1 MGKIHWRR
9 DSLPIPVFL
18 VLPCGSA
25 GKEST
30 YNVGHLGSIPRLRRS
45 LGAHLRPTRKQAT
58 SSVTPQLNPWALVRR
73 AGELP
78 RWTLLQLWASQL
90 SALCSKSLR
99 VLFCLSLGILQARI
113 LEWVAFPQGTI
124 FNPGIKPRSP
134 ARGKFGVSPMQ
145 VWHWSTKWSKA
156 KANTVCPRE
165 HTGHS
170 KHTLPIT
177 QEKTRQRQGSW
188 LWLRSWTPYCQI
200 QT

>member
-1 MGKIHWRR
+1 MFAYLGILSRHVKILAMCYGDHRKKAR
-9 DSLPIPVFL
+9 
-18 VLPCGSA
+18 
-25 GKEST
+25 GKEKALTAHGEAPPSC
-30 YNVGHLGSIPRLRRS
+30 
-45 LGAHLRPTRKQAT
+45 AHLRPTRKQAT

>member
-1 MGKIHWRR
+1 MEITGKKHVARKRHWQHMGKCP
-9 DSLPIPVFL
+9 SS
-18 VLPCGSA
+18 C
-25 GKEST
+25 
-30 YNVGHLGSIPRLRRS
+30 
-45 LGAHLRPTRKQAT
+45 AHLRPTRKQAT

-99 VLFCLSLGILQARI
+99 VMFCLSLGILQARI
-113 LEWVAFPQGTI
+113 LEWVAFLQGTI

-134 ARGKFGVSPMQ
+134 AGDLGKVSWKQKESQEIPGVTGKFGVSPMQ

-156 KANTVCPRE
+156 KANRVCPRE

-177 QEKTRQRQGSW
+177 QEKTLYMDITRWSV
-188 LWLRSWTPYCQI
+188 SKSD
-200 QT
+200 